1 MVDELI
7 GKVQGAMENQKVEEV
22 IVDNSGLAPNPVF
35 LGAESLFT
43 SAIGAACA
51 LILMTSFWESQLEE
65 FPEEEIRLKVIVFER
80 SIFVKIE

>member
-7 GKVQGAMENQKVEEV
+7 EKVQGAIDNEEVNEVEV

-51 LILMTSFWESQLEE
+51 LILMTSF
-65 FPEEEIRLKVIVFER
+65 
-80 SIFVKIE
+80 